1 MKKIDKVLDRIEDC
15 IINNRYESVET
26 EVIELK
32 PTPPHLAGAKSLL
45 QSVCAFMNTN
55 GGILILGIREN
66 NNVTPKN
73 YEVKGY
79 KEDSENVIKSFGKQ
93 FGIIGF
99 MVQIAVWLL
108 RRANKFAR
116 Y

>member
-1 MKKIDKVLDRIEDC
+1 M
-15 IINNRYESVET
+15 
-26 EVIELK
+26 
-32 PTPPHLAGAKSLL
+32 LA
-45 QSVCAFMNTN
+45 Q
-55 GGILILGIREN
+55 LGIIFAPKLFKEKPEN
-66 NNVTPKN
+66 FKN
-73 YEVKGY
+73 K
-79 KEDSENVIKSFGKQ
+79 